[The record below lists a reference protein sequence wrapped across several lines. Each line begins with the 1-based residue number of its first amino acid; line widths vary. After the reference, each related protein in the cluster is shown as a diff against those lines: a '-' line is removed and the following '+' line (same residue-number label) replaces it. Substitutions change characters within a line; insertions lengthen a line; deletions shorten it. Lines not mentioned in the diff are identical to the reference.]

1 MARID
6 EALVRFGELR
16 QDLDKKFEEIQQDF
30 SLAVQDLISATL
42 IDESTGL
49 GNSRSLAQ
57 FLEVISHANAV

>member
-1 MARID
+1 LARID

-49 GNSRSLAQ
+49 GNSRGLAQ
-57 FLEVISHANAV
+57 FLEVISQANEV